1 MRLTY
6 IFCFLLYNI
15 PSEAQ
20 TVYFSKQYSM
30 FPDLPSVG
38 FRVTTMPDGYA
49 FTTFEGSTASP
60 QGGVLVIT
68 DKSGNFLHTKQL
80 LPSGNRINGLTYHP
94 NDSSFF
100 IWGDYFIGAGK
111 NLYHPYLLKTNW
123 WGDTLWVTEFNH
135 PAFNLC
141 RNAIELPD
149 GSFIVAVGTS
159 TPEDAI
165 IGLIKVD
172 KDGNELWHKA
182 YKKGFANYET
192 YGLYLKNDST
202 LMVGYDGMGIFLD
215 TINGP
220 YHAYGLLE
228 MDLNGT
234 IARDTFY
241 PIAYPSGYSWQ
252 GWLLPLGEDKLV
264 FEVPC
269 VFNDPNASIWLN
281 AIDMD
286 YNLMWQHYSSNVSF
300 PEYLPALTNNQ
311 KRNIVGGGIVAEI
324 GLHPQ
329 IFEMDP
335 EGQIVWERLAQSPIK
350 NQDFIGGTSF
360 ECIRQ
365 TDDGGYIAVGA
376 FQHPDYTF
384 QSWLLKL
391 DSLGCIEPDCQDGK
405 YVTVGIQDPKAAVS
419 NGLLISP
426 NPADVAV
433 QIQAQKGPGL
443 LFFND
448 PQGRLTDTA
457 LMKIEGTLHISTQ
470 NWPPGTYIV
479 RYLSLKGELLGI
491 QKMVVAHG

>member
-1 MRLTY
+1 
-6 IFCFLLYNI
+6 
-15 PSEAQ
+15 
-20 TVYFSKQYSM
+20 
-30 FPDLPSVG
+30 
-38 FRVTTMPDGYA
+38 MPDGYA
-49 FTTFEGSTASP
+49 FTTFEGSTTSP

-123 WGDTLWVTEFNH
+123 WGDTLWVNEFNH
-135 PAFNLC
+135 PAYNLC

-149 GSFIVAVGTS
+149 GSFIIAVGTS

-165 IGLIKVD
+165 IGLIRVD

-182 YKKGFANYET
+182 HTKGFANYET
-192 YGLYLKNDST
+192 YGLNLKNDST
-202 LMVGYDGMGIFLD
+202 LMVGYNAIRKFIDTLD
-215 TINGP
+215 SP
-220 YHAYGLLE
+220 YDAYGIME
-228 MDLNGT
+228 IDFNGK
-234 IARDTFY
+234 ILRDTFY
-241 PIAYPSGYSWQ
+241 PTPYWGNSQWQ
-252 GWLLPLGEDKLV
+252 GWLMPLGNDRLAFTNRTVSLDQKGLQWINALDK
-264 FEVPC
+264 
-269 VFNDPNASIWLN
+269 
-281 AIDMD
+281 D
-286 YNLMWQHYSSNVSF
+286 YNLLWKQYSSSISY
-300 PEYLPALTNNQ
+300 PEYTPALTSNQ

-391 DSLGCIEPDCQDGK
+391 DSLGCFEPGCQDGK
-405 YVTVGIQDPKAAVS
+405 YVTVGTQDPKAS
-419 NGLLISP
+419 TPNGLLISP
-426 NPADVAV
+426 NPADAAV
-433 QIQAQKGPGL
+433 QIQVQKGPGL

-448 PQGRLTDTA
+448 PQGRPMDIA
-457 LMKIEGTLHISTQ
+457 PMKIEGTLHIPTQ
-470 NWPPGTYIV
+470 NWLPGTYIV

>member
-1 MRLTY
+1 
-6 IFCFLLYNI
+6 LYNI

-30 FPDLPSVG
+30 FPDLPSQG

-49 FTTFEGSTASP
+49 FTTLEGGSTTP
-60 QGGVLVIT
+60 KGGILVIT
-68 DKSGNFLHTKQL
+68 DKLGNFIHTKQL
-80 LPSGNRINGLTYHP
+80 LPTTNVINGLVYHP
-94 NDSSFF
+94 EDSTFH

-149 GSFIVAVGTS
+149 GSFILAVGTS
-159 TPEDAI
+159 TSEGSI
-165 IGLIKVD
+165 IGLIRVD

-182 YKKGFANYET
+182 HIKGFANYET
-192 YGLYLKNDST
+192 YGLNLKNDST
-202 LMVGYDGMGIFLD
+202 LMVGYNAIRKFIDTLD
-215 TINGP
+215 LP
-220 YHAYGLLE
+220 YDAYGLME
-228 MDLNGT
+228 IDFNGKVL
-234 IARDTFY
+234 RDTFY
-241 PIAYPSGYSWQ
+241 PTPYWDNSQWQ
-252 GWLLPLGEDKLV
+252 GWLMPLG
-264 FEVPC
+264 
-269 VFNDPNASIWLN
+269 NDRLAFTNRTVSLDQEGLQWIN

-286 YNLMWQHYSSNVSF
+286 YNLLWKKYASDIGGYT
-300 PEYLPALTNNQ
+300 YLPALTSNRAGNV
-311 KRNIVGGGIVAEI
+311 VGGGIIAYDSK
-324 GLHPQ
+324 LFPH
-329 IFEMDP
+329 IFQMDP
-335 EGQIVWERLAQSPIK
+335 EGEIVWERFAQTPIK
-350 NQDFIGGTSF
+350 NQPFLGGTSF

-365 TDDGGYIAVGA
+365 TDDGGYIAVGN

-384 QSWLLKL
+384 QTWLLKL
-391 DSLGCIEPDCQDGK
+391 DSLGCFEPGCQDGK

-448 PQGRLTDTA
+448 PQGRPMDTA
-457 LMKIEGTLHISTQ
+457 PMKIEGTLHISTQ